1 MKLINPRIGPV
12 LGLVKTSS
20 ARIMCGIQCW
30 NNNEKP
36 NNDKPNCGWIRIRRS
51 GSNWQKAK
59 QFRFNAN
66 FYYTGVIELT
76 YLELNTKYEYQM
88 AYTSDYSEDE
98 IENLEYWEEIKTYS
112 FLTKSSSE
120 FCFCFGSCLRNND
133 DSRVGKV
140 LKTVHKMH
148 QDTPLDMM
156 LWLGDQVY
164 NDKLL
169 GATLH
174 NSSKKDFTK
183 LYEDFFCNTHVKR
196 LLPEVPN
203 YMVMDDHE
211 IEDSFKHG
219 ADEYGDTRFNWLN
232 KDKDRLINGINA
244 FYSYQ
249 ASHGPIYD
257 TQPSEQEGVSF
268 VKGQSKNQV
277 PVRHYASINF
287 GDVGLFLMDTRKER
301 GHRGLISSEQ
311 EEHLKKFLS
320 SDCRVK
326 LVASSVT
333 FLADNHSK
341 PNKSDNWKKAPSQR
355 ERILNY
361 IISKDIQN
369 VIFLSGDIHSHFA
382 ASLKYQGQSTT
393 IHQLVSGSLFW
404 PTSFLMNR
412 IRWFENDVRFDKSIY
427 GASGFSLSQPLSE
440 TDCKFYASNAVGYV
454 EIIENSLIFKVLRQN
469 GDAVIETRLPLT
481 SQSTRTQQ
489 S

>member
-1 MKLINPRIGPV
+1 MNLNNPRIGPV
-12 LGLVKTSS
+12 LGLVKTSI
-20 ARIMCGIQCW
+20 ARMMCGIQYC
-30 NNNEKP
+30 NNS
-36 NNDKPNCGWIRIRRS
+36 DKPNCGWIRIRES
-51 GSNWQKAK
+51 GGNWQKAK
-59 QFRFNAN
+59 QFRFNKN

-76 YLELNTKYEYQM
+76 DLESNTKYEYQM
-88 AYTSDYSEDE
+88 AYSSGYSEDE
-98 IENLEYWEEIKTYS
+98 IENLDHWEEIKIQN
-112 FLTKSSSE
+112 FLTKNYEE
-120 FCFCFGSCLRNND
+120 FSFCFGSCLRNND

-140 LKTVHKMH
+140 LKTAHKIH
-148 QDTPLDMM
+148 QVNPLNMM
-156 LWLGDQVY
+156 PWLGDQVY

-169 GATLH
+169 GATLN
-174 NSSKKDFTK
+174 NSSKEDFTK
-183 LYEDFFCNTHVKR
+183 LYEEFFCNKYVKK

-219 ADEYGDTRFNWLN
+219 SDEYGDTRFNWIN

-257 TQPSEQEGVSF
+257 TEASNQEGVSF

-277 PVRHYASINF
+277 PVRHYACVEF

-301 GHRGLISSEQ
+301 GYRGLISSEQ
-311 EEHLKKFLS
+311 EEQLKKFLS
-320 SDCRVK
+320 SNYRVK

-341 PNKSDNWKKAPSQR
+341 PSKADNWKKAPGQR

-412 IRWFENDVRFDKSIY
+412 IRWLESDVRFNKSIH
-427 GASGFSLSQPLSE
+427 GASGFSLSQPISE
-440 TDCKFYASNAVGYV
+440 TDCKFYAGNAVGYV
-454 EIIENSLIFKVLRQN
+454 EILESSLAFKVFREN
-469 GDAVIETRLPLT
+469 GDAVIDTRLPL
-481 SQSTRTQQ
+481 Q
-489 S
+489 